1 MRGISYS
8 PVPTGE
14 DLGYA
19 LPYGDYFTSQYEP
32 LFARDLALMAEM
44 GANTVR
50 VYTWSTSARHGTFL
64 DMAHHLGLA
73 VVAVFEMGT
82 AEQTPLVEPR
92 DLAYAQTRL
101 QAKVRATGGHPAVVS
116 WLIGNELNG
125 AWNAF
130 VCDKE
135 YEEETLQAPGAH
147 SGLAH
152 CVRLAT
158 TRGRSSARST
168 RSATSS
174 PPRGCCAR
182 RRSPASSCPTGTTGP
197 RTIVRSR
204 RIRSMTGTR

>member
-1 MRGISYS
+1 MYAPAAAAAAAPACDAAVGAAAAAAASAATAAYTPSPALGRLQVANRTLMLDGAPWMMRGISYS

-14 DLGYA
+14 DPGYA

-101 QAKVRATGGHPAVVS
+101 QAKVRATGGHGERAQ
-116 WLIGNELNG
+116 
-125 AWNAF
+125 
-130 VCDKE
+130 C
-135 YEEETLQAPGAH
+135 AP
-147 SGLAH
+147 
-152 CVRLAT
+152 R
-158 TRGRSSARST
+158 AR
-168 RSATSS
+168 
-174 PPRGCCAR
+174 PQYCAR
-182 RRSPASSCPTGTTGP
+182 P
-197 RTIVRSR
+197 
-204 RIRSMTGTR
+204 

>member
-1 MRGISYS
+1 MLDGAPWMMRGISYS

-14 DLGYA
+14 DPGYA

-101 QAKVRATGGHPAVVS
+101 QAKVRATGGHGERAQ
-116 WLIGNELNG
+116 
-125 AWNAF
+125 
-130 VCDKE
+130 C
-135 YEEETLQAPGAH
+135 AP
-147 SGLAH
+147 
-152 CVRLAT
+152 R
-158 TRGRSSARST
+158 AR
-168 RSATSS
+168 
-174 PPRGCCAR
+174 PQYCAR
-182 RRSPASSCPTGTTGP
+182 P
-197 RTIVRSR
+197 
-204 RIRSMTGTR
+204 